1 MRHLLAQAAGTGI
14 TFKRRAGGGKRE
26 CVAET
31 QQSQTQTSTTEIV
44 LEARGL
50 KRSFGGVLALDGM
63 SCKLERGRIAGLI
76 GPNGAGKSTCFDVI
90 TGVLAADAGQVF
102 LFGEEVAGIA
112 THRLTAKG
120 LARSFQLARE
130 MGALSVLENLMLAP
144 LGQVGERL
152 WPLFTAPGKVR
163 AQERSIHARALETL
177 DYSKLSHLKDAYA
190 RDLSGGQKKLLE
202 LARALMIDS
211 EVILLDEPG
220 AGVNPALMS
229 TLVEMIQDL
238 NRAHGKTFLIIEHDM
253 DLVARICDPV
263 IVMTEGKVL
272 TEGPFERVRRD
283 PLVIEAYL
291 GGSLEREVS

>member
-1 MRHLLAQAAGTGI
+1 MSAVRDGKKGKCVPQ
-14 TFKRRAGGGKRE
+14 KSESQSPNGG
-26 CVAET
+26 
-31 QQSQTQTSTTEIV
+31 TEIV

-50 KRSFGGVLALDGM
+50 KKSFGGIKALDGLT
-63 SCKLERGRIAGLI
+63 CRLARGHIAGLI

-90 TGVLAADAGQVF
+90 TGVLGAEAGEVL
-102 LFGEEVAGIA
+102 LFGEDITGTA
-112 THRLTAKG
+112 THRLAAKG
-120 LARSFQLARE
+120 LVRSFQLARE
-130 MGALSVLENLMLAP
+130 MAGLSVLENLMLAP
-144 LGQVGERL
+144 LDQTGERL
-152 WPLFTAPGKVR
+152 RPLFSKPRTIRDEER
-163 AQERSIHARALETL
+163 AVHTRALEIL
-177 DYSKLSHLKDAYA
+177 DYAKLSHLQNAYA

-238 NRAHGKTFLIIEHDM
+238 NRRHGKTFFIIEHDM

-272 TEGPFERVRRD
+272 TEGPFDEVRRD

-291 GGSLEREVS
+291 GGARDREAVR